1 MEHGKRN
8 QRSKQ
13 RKTGK
18 NLISCK
24 VEVEYQEEVNGKMTY
39 LGWFRGEIMAY
50 NKNTG
55 YLVKFE
61 AREDGIEEEDW
72 IPSIHSP
79 DVRFP
84 K

>member
-1 MEHGKRN
+1 
-8 QRSKQ
+8 
-13 RKTGK
+13 
-18 NLISCK
+18 
-24 VEVEYQEEVNGKMTY
+24 
-39 LGWFRGEIMAY
+39 MAY